1 MKFVLDTH
9 CHTVASGHAY
19 STVQEIAKYASEI
32 GLELVAVT
40 DHSDKLPGGA
50 HLFHFHNLHV
60 IPKKLYGVE
69 ILKGAEVN
77 IMDYDGN
84 VDLDEDTLQRLDIV
98 IASFHPPCI
107 KPGNI
112 EENTQAIIN
121 AIKNPNIDIIGHPGD
136 PRYPIDIKAVVEAAK
151 EYETLLEVN
160 NNSLKPNGIRSG
172 STEIIREIM
181 RECVRMD
188 MPFILGSDA
197 HIAFDLGN
205 FKYAE
210 ELIAQ
215 LDIPEHLIVNRSVKF
230 LKEFLE
236 LD

>member
-32 GLELVAVT
+32 GLELVAIT

>member
-1 MKFVLDTH
+1 M
-9 CHTVASGHAY
+9 
-19 STVQEIAKYASEI
+19 
-32 GLELVAVT
+32 
-40 DHSDKLPGGA
+40 
-50 HLFHFHNLHV
+50 
-60 IPKKLYGVE
+60 
-69 ILKGAEVN
+69 
-77 IMDYDGN
+77 
-84 VDLDEDTLQRLDIV
+84 
-98 IASFHPPCI
+98 
-107 KPGNI
+107 
-112 EENTQAIIN
+112 
-121 AIKNPNIDIIGHPGD
+121 
-136 PRYPIDIKAVVEAAK
+136 EAAK